1 MKPIDRIMRQNV
13 PGYAYMKEAI
23 PQAAE
28 REPKKKRQQKPRTLT
43 EIAGSGKA
51 VLRKGVTLTQAARK
65 LNRYEETGLAP
76 QEVFNLIE
84 RAHNPERRVANVPG
98 LHGQIQPGGGAGN
111 GTGIAGHCP
120 GFEDNRQNRPEHKR
134 INGSH
139 SADRG

>member
-65 LNRYEETGLAP
+65 LNRYE
-76 QEVFNLIE
+76 VFNLIE
-84 RAHNPERRVANVPG
+84 RAHNPERRVEK
-98 LHGQIQPGGGAGN
+98 L
-111 GTGIAGHCP
+111 
-120 GFEDNRQNRPEHKR
+120 ERWK
-134 INGSH
+134 
-139 SADRG
+139 

>member
-1 MKPIDRIMRQNV
+1 VKPIDRIMRQNV

-84 RAHNPERRVANVPG
+84 RAHNLERRVEK
-98 LHGQIQPGGGAGN
+98 L
-111 GTGIAGHCP
+111 
-120 GFEDNRQNRPEHKR
+120 ERWK
-134 INGSH
+134 
-139 SADRG
+139 

>member
-51 VLRKGVTLTQAARK
+51 VLRKGVTVTQAARK
-65 LNRYEETGLAP
+65 LNRYEGTGLTP
-76 QEVFNLIE
+76 QGVFDLIE
-84 RAHNPERRVANVPG
+84 RAQNLEQRVKT
-98 LHGQIQPGGGAGN
+98 L
-111 GTGIAGHCP
+111 
-120 GFEDNRQNRPEHKR
+120 EDWL
-134 INGSH
+134 
-139 SADRG
+139 